1 MRWLKALS
9 ALAAVASLV
18 WAPLPARASDR
29 EAEGGTGVAYDH
41 KGQVGVHAQF
51 GTGYRVL
58 FPYEAT
64 PKDYCGQTDDNSTD
78 PREVCTGRSPFFTE
92 LGLSYGLTSGLEL
105 LADVRLGIEKDFEPQ
120 IGGSAPHAFV
130 VAPGAKIYIDDEG
143 STKFFSTLQAA
154 FDFTD
159 FDASGAHTSTDFA
172 IRNVNGLQIDLHKAF
187 GIYFHFGE
195 TIGFVRWLRF
205 ELDAGIGIQGR
216 YP

>member
-1 MRWLKALS
+1 MNRLALS
-9 ALAAVASLV
+9 AALALL
-18 WAPLPARASDR
+18 APLPARAADP
-29 EAEGGTGVAYDH
+29 EAQGGTEISYDH
-41 KGQVGVHAQF
+41 KGQVGLHAQF

-64 PKDYCGQTDDNSTD
+64 PKVYCGQTDDNSPD

-92 LGLSYGLTSGLEL
+92 IGLSYGVTSGLEV
-105 LADVRLGIEKDFEPQ
+105 LADIRLGLEKDFEPLV
-120 IGGSAPHAFV
+120 GGSPPRAFV
-130 VAPGAKIYIDDEG
+130 LAPGAKIYIDDEG

-159 FDASGAHTSTDFA
+159 FGSSGADASTDFA

-187 GIYFHFGE
+187 GVYFHFGE